1 MPLACSCFRNIAGL
15 STRFLWQRGWPRRL
29 ISEEHRED
37 VPARAQAFIDE
48 SLGYLSQAWYLCF
61 YPLLFGLIG
70 ASLNFRAVDPA
81 IAGKAVTYA
90 VLAVTVRIFTAT
102 GARVGGRGGGR
113 ASRGVAGTML
123 ALTLPLVTA
132 TAINFRQFT
141 IRERLFMG
149 LAWISKA
156 TTQAAFATVPLEHMQ
171 DWCTKAGWDAVL
183 NPDPTIRYKGHSCA
197 QLVAWGNAIKCV
209 ASAWAGACADATLS
223 QVVLRP
229 QHLCWHAARD
239 RVHDQRRTLPY

>member
-1 MPLACSCFRNIAGL
+1 MYTLSMPLACSCFRNIAGL

-29 ISEEHRED
+29 ISEEHREN

-102 GARVGGRGGGR
+102 GARVAGARGR
-113 ASRGVAGTML
+113 ARVSQR
-123 ALTLPLVTA
+123 
-132 TAINFRQFT
+132 RQ
-141 IRERLFMG
+141 
-149 LAWISKA
+149 
-156 TTQAAFATVPLEHMQ
+156 
-171 DWCTKAGWDAVL
+171 DD
-183 NPDPTIRYKGHSCA
+183 
-197 QLVAWGNAIKCV
+197 
-209 ASAWAGACADATLS
+209 ACAHSSSCDSHRHQLS
-223 QVVLRP
+223 PIHDPR
-229 QHLCWHAARD
+229 AA
-239 RVHDQRRTLPY
+239 VHGPGLD